1 MIRPRGDAPFPPGYQ
16 GCLPRHKLDANKE
29 HQPLTFDEYHRLED
43 LSRGK
48 LLDPGLSQSAFT
60 TSWGFNNSRLGY
72 FRSNLKIANEDVIQ
86 RMNAGEVAR
95 NRPIDDAIGRNIKY
109 GARHTASTTVI
120 VPDYATLDRIR
131 LTKEAKAAQALS
143 VLSPPIADPKGPTP
157 LGKLREAKSQSL
169 KDLRNDLGSTDMA
182 SWPDERKGVAL
193 GRGGY
198 GPWCGSLPRFSEL
211 RYGRVVKVEHRA

>member
-1 MIRPRGDAPFPPGYQ
+1 V
-16 GCLPRHKLDANKE
+16 LDPDKP
-29 HQPLTFDEYHRLED
+29 HDPLTYDEYHRLEGM
-43 LSRGK
+43 SRGK

-60 TSWGFNNSRLGY
+60 PSWGFKNGALGY
-72 FRSNLKIANEDVIQ
+72 YRSNMKVANEDVVR

-95 NRPIDDAIGRNIKY
+95 NRPVDDAIGRNIKY

-143 VLSPPIADPKGPTP
+143 VLSPRVADPKGPTS
-157 LGKLREAKSQSL
+157 LEKLRAHQAQSQSL
-169 KDLRNDLGSTDMA
+169 KDLRDDLGSADMA
-182 SWPDERKGVAL
+182 SWPEERKGVAL

-198 GPWCGSLPRFSEL
+198 GPFCGSLPRFSEL
-211 RYGRVVKVEHRA
+211 RYGRVVKVEARA

>member
-1 MIRPRGDAPFPPGYQ
+1 V
-16 GCLPRHKLDANKE
+16 LDPDKP
-29 HQPLTFDEYHRLED
+29 HDPLTYDEYHRLEGM
-43 LSRGK
+43 SRGK

-60 TSWGFNNSRLGY
+60 PSWGFNNGRLGY
-72 FRSNLKIANEDVIQ
+72 YRSNMKVANEDVVR

-95 NRPIDDAIGRNIKY
+95 NRPVDDAIGRNIKY

-143 VLSPPIADPKGPTP
+143 VLSPRVADPKGPTS
-157 LGKLREAKSQSL
+157 LEKLRAHQAQSQSL
-169 KDLRNDLGSTDMA
+169 KDLRDDLGSADMA
-182 SWPDERKGVAL
+182 SWPEERKGVAL

-198 GPWCGSLPRFSEL
+198 GPFCGSLPRFSEL
-211 RYGRVVKVEHRA
+211 RYGRVVKVEARA